1 VTEQTLLRDLAVVLA
16 VSGAVTA
23 VFHQLRLPVVLGYL
37 IAGVFIGPHTPP
49 FALVTDTHTIETL
62 AELGVILL
70 LFSIGL
76 EFSLRKL
83 QRVGLIA
90 VVVAA
95 VEVSGM
101 FALGYTAGQ
110 LLGWNHADSMFLGA
124 ILSISSTTIIV
135 KALSELGLTRAKFA
149 RVVLGVL
156 IVEDVVAIVL
166 LVVMSGFATAGTVE
180 LRDVVMA
187 IAGVTLFAVTL
198 VVIGLLAVPR
208 LLRWLAGFPV
218 REVLTISVL
227 GLCFAIAIIA
237 DSLGFSVALGAFLIG
252 AVIAETPQV
261 REVESRIES
270 IRDVFSA
277 VFFVAVGMQI
287 DPRVLVSS
295 WAVVLGLSALTIVGK
310 VVTSAFGAL
319 ACGSPPREAFRIGMS
334 LGQIGEF
341 SFIIAGLGRSA
352 GVISDSIYPITVAVS
367 AVTTLTTPFKIRFAD
382 DVAAAIGGRMPGLF
396 HDVVAAYGA
405 TLARS
410 DRSRRFAVSAE
421 TRRPLFRIVLVAA
434 LLMALLVMAKAAV
447 LILDERNLS
456 TIWFPDDVELAVWTA
471 AGLVSIPMW
480 IALWRSAGELSR
492 LLVRPETG
500 GASRVVAEAIR
511 FAMAVVGGAIFVAVA
526 TPVFPAGWP
535 MAVVALLVAIAAV
548 VFWRELANVHARAE
562 RALREILSEEP
573 PAPAEE
579 STEPRPEN
587 LAELVRRRYPL
598 DVALEDFILPLG
610 PSALNVSI
618 QELALR
624 SRTGATIAAIYR
636 GELAIVNPSPTESL
650 EPGDVLL
657 LLGSPEQV
665 ARAMKHL
672 AALASRR
679 EGESVG

>member
-1 VTEQTLLRDLAVVLA
+1 MNEETLLRDLAVVLA

-23 VFHQLRLPVVLGYL
+23 IFHQLRLPVVLGYL
-37 IAGVFIGPHTPP
+37 MAGVLIGPHTPP
-49 FALVTDTHTIETL
+49 FAFVTDTHSIETL

-76 EFSLRKL
+76 EFSLRKI

-110 LLGWNHADSMFLGA
+110 LLGWTHADSLFLGA

-149 RVVLGVL
+149 RIVLGVL

-166 LVVMSGFATAGTVE
+166 LVVMSGFANAGTVE

-187 IAGVTLFAVTL
+187 IAGVALFAITIVI
-198 VVIGLLAVPR
+198 IGLLTVPS

-218 REVLTISVL
+218 REVLTVSVL
-227 GLCFAIAIIA
+227 GLCFAVAIIA

-252 AVIAETPQV
+252 AVIAETAQV
-261 REVESRIES
+261 HEVERRIES

-295 WAVVLGLSALTIVGK
+295 WTVVLGLSALTIAGK
-310 VVTSAFGAL
+310 VATSAFGAL

-352 GVISDSIYPITVAVS
+352 GVISDSLYPITVAVS

-382 DVAAAIGGRMPGLF
+382 DVAGAIGRILPARV
-396 HDVVAAYGA
+396 HDVVAAYGVA
-405 TLARS
+405 LARS
-410 DRSRRFAVSAE
+410 DRSRRFALSPDA
-421 TRRPLFRIVLVAA
+421 RRPLFRIVLVAA
-434 LLMALLVMAKAAV
+434 LLMALLVMAKAAT
-447 LILDERNLS
+447 LILAERRLS
-456 TIWFPDDVELAVWTA
+456 TIWFHDDFELAVWTA
-471 AGLVSIPMW
+471 AGLVSIPLW
-480 IALWRSAGELSR
+480 IALWRSAGELSQ
-492 LLVRPETG
+492 LFVRPEA
-500 GASRVVAEAIR
+500 GAATRVVAEAIR
-511 FAMAVVGGAIFVAVA
+511 FAMAVVGGAMFLAVA
-526 TPVFPAGWP
+526 TPVFPTGPP
-535 MAVVALLVAIAAV
+535 MAAVMLLVAIAAV

-562 RALREILSEEP
+562 HTLREILSQEP
-573 PAPAEE
+573 QAAVAE
-579 STEPRPEN
+579 STGPRPEN

-598 DVALEDFILPLG
+598 DVALEDFILPIG
-610 PSALNVSI
+610 PCVLNVSI

-624 SRTGATIAAIYR
+624 SQTGATIAGIYR
-636 GELAIVNPSPTESL
+636 GENAIVNPSPAEKL

-657 LLGSPEQV
+657 LLGSPEQIKN
-665 ARAMKHL
+665 AMRHL
-672 AALASRR
+672 GELASRR
-679 EGESVG
+679 EGEPVG